1 MLSMESGS
9 KGKQL
14 MTRYRKTMAQAMN
27 EGAIQMQIA
36 TLKKAYEP
44 MRNKRISLDN
54 ANKLSQIFNRF
65 DANKEMMKQLYKA
78 DIPFVSAMASS
89 RLISKHNMKAQELM
103 QIRKEGI
110 ETSTDELKQI
120 NEHF

>member
-1 MLSMESGS
+1 MS
-9 KGKQL
+9 
-14 MTRYRKTMAQAMN
+14 RYRKTMAQAMN
-27 EGAIQMQIA
+27 ESAINMQIA
-36 TLKKAYEP
+36 ALKKAYEP

-89 RLISKHNMKAQELM
+89 RLQNNKSQGWANNCSNRA
-103 QIRKEGI
+103 RKLI
-110 ETSTDELKQI
+110 TI
-120 NEHF
+120 NGSDNEMATFTPKSRAH